1 MVTLEKLQAR
11 QYVHRGDRFQS
22 VFNIRFKKPKK
33 KNAFS
38 GSCDVESRE
47 DNKLKSN
54 VEGLTD
60 DGIR

>member
-33 KNAFS
+33 KTRSVAHVTLNQ
-38 GSCDVESRE
+38 EKTT
-47 DNKLKSN
+47 N
-54 VEGLTD
+54 
-60 DGIR
+60 